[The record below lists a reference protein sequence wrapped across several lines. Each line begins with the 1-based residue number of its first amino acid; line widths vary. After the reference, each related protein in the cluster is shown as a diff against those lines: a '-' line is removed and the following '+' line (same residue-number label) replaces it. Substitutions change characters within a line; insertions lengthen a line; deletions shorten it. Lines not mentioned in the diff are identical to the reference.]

1 MSTEGIA
8 ICSICL
14 LTFGSHEEVL
24 GHTCIE
30 IKEERIEVDEMVHD
44 EKDNLSENK
53 PNISENDSD
62 YSPENIK
69 SQKNSL
75 KKKGAKIKKGRSK
88 KHEPKIE
95 LKEETN
101 KYQDNKQN
109 VLIDSSNLELS
120 EEFAAFILNQV
131 DELCE
136 IIKNGDPDIKRTM
149 DVNQKLNDAV
159 DCYRIMSVQLLNFK
173 EGGSKKSSLFGQK
186 STYSKEI
193 MYHIL

>member
-24 GHTCIE
+24 GHTCNE
-30 IKEERIEVDEMVHD
+30 IKEERIEVDEVVHD

-62 YSPENIK
+62 YIPENIK
-69 SQKNSL
+69 SEKNHL
-75 KKKGAKIKKGRSK
+75 KKKGTKKKSPNK
-88 KHEPKIE
+88 KHEPDIKI
-95 LKEETN
+95 KVETN
-101 KYQDNKQN
+101 KYHDDVQN
-109 VLIDSSNLELS
+109 DLIGSSNVELS
-120 EEFAAFILNQV
+120 EQFAAFILSQV

-159 DCYRIMSVQLLNFK
+159 DCYRIMSVRLLNFK
-173 EGGSKKSSLFGQK
+173 EGGSKELNLFGQK
-186 STYSKEI
+186 STYRK
-193 MYHIL
+193 